1 VPPSPPPT
9 TTDHSTQ
16 PGTPRRRA
24 RTLVTLA
31 AVTLLTLVG
40 LTVAV
45 AWGPVALTLPDI
57 ASALAAGPEAP
68 AADAT
73 PEAAATHGIVWRLRL
88 PRALVGALVGAML
101 AAAGVLLQ
109 GVMRNP
115 LAAPN
120 VVGLTAGAGLAATIA
135 LAAIPTQSA
144 WLAPAAM
151 AGAIIATM
159 VVYVISWEPGS
170 GTSPVRMVLAG
181 VAVTAMLGAVS
192 TTLMLTTDRAA
203 QAVIG
208 WMAGS
213 LEGTSWPALRA
224 LLPWLAIGTVLAVVL
239 ARSLDA
245 LQLGDDQARS
255 IGVHAERTRVLAI
268 IAAALLAGAA
278 VSVAG
283 LVGFVGLIVP
293 HIARFLVGWRHLA
306 LLPVAALGGAALVV
320 WADIAARQ
328 AFNPQQL
335 PVGVVTALIGGPYFI
350 FLLYRVRA
358 LR

>member
-1 VPPSPPPT
+1 MPPSPPPT
-9 TTDHSTQ
+9 GTDPAANTAR
-16 PGTPRRRA
+16 PPRRLPA
-24 RTLVTLA
+24 P
-31 AVTLLTLVG
+31 VTLLIAALLTLAG
-40 LTVAV
+40 LTAAI
-45 AWGPVALTLPDI
+45 AWGPVALSIPDI
-57 ASALAAGPEAP
+57 ASALTAGPESP

-73 PEAAATHGIVWRLRL
+73 PDAAAAHAIVWRLRL

-135 LAAIPTQSA
+135 LAAMPAQSA

-151 AGAIIATM
+151 AGAILATM

-181 VAVTAMLGAVS
+181 VAVTAMLGAIS

-213 LEGTSWPALRA
+213 LEGASWPALRT
-224 LLPWLAIGTVLAVVL
+224 LLPWLAIGALLAVIL

-328 AFNPQQL
+328 TFAPQQL

>member
-1 VPPSPPPT
+1 M
-9 TTDHSTQ
+9 
-16 PGTPRRRA
+16 
-24 RTLVTLA
+24 TL
-31 AVTLLTLVG
+31 
-40 LTVAV
+40 AV
-45 AWGPVALTLPDI
+45 AWGPVNLSMMDALSAVASGPD
-57 ASALAAGPEAP
+57 AEPDGDAAVA
-68 AADAT
+68 
-73 PEAAATHGIVWRLRL
+73 HGIIWRLRL
-88 PRALVGALVGAML
+88 PRAVVGACVGSML
-101 AAAGVLLQ
+101 AVAGVLLQ

-120 VVGLTAGAGLAATIA
+120 VVGLTAGAGLAATVM
-135 LAAIPTQSA
+135 LAAMPQQSA

-151 AGAIIATM
+151 AGAIVTTL
-159 VVYVISWEPGS
+159 VVYLISWEPGQ

-213 LEGTSWPALRA
+213 LEGTSWPAVRA
-224 LLPWLAIGTVLAVVL
+224 LLPWLLGGGVLAVVVL
-239 ARSLDA
+239 RGLDG
-245 LQLGDDQARS
+245 LQLGDDGARA
-255 IGVHAERTRVLAI
+255 IGVPAERVRLIAI
-268 IAAALLAGAA
+268 VAASLLAGAA

-293 HIARFLVGWRHLA
+293 HIVRMLTGWRHGP
-306 LLPVAALGGAALVV
+306 LLLVSAVGGAALVV
-320 WADIAARQ
+320 WSDIAARQ
-328 AFNPQQL
+328 VFSPQQL
-335 PVGVVTALIGGPYFI
+335 PVGIVTALIGGPYFI